1 MRASRALVVAALLSS
16 SFGLS
21 AEAQSP
27 GPQGAEGQTNRE
39 QVWRTPSG
47 GAPLM
52 VTTVFRP
59 KGEAKAPLV
68 VINHGSPPDGG
79 SRPNMQRQRY
89 STLANWFIAR
99 GYVVAVPL
107 RRGYGET
114 GGGWAEEY
122 GTCNNPDYVRGGLA
136 TAADIRAAID
146 YMRIQ
151 PFVAPDRT
159 IVVGQSAGGWGS
171 VALSSTN
178 PPGVAGIVNFAG
190 GRGGQ
195 STGLGSDSFKNCTP
209 NALVAAAGKFGSTAR
224 VPTLWIYTEN
234 DSYFRPELAQRMV
247 QAYMAAGGR
256 AIYKPVG
263 PMGND
268 GHSFATQQ
276 NSSQAWG
283 PIIAEFLASLR

>member
-1 MRASRALVVAALLSS
+1 M
-16 SFGLS
+16 
-21 AEAQSP
+21 
-27 GPQGAEGQTNRE
+27 
-39 QVWRTPSG
+39 PSG

-52 VTTVFRP
+52 VTTLFRP
-59 KGEAKAPLV
+59 PGDAKAPLV

-79 SRPNMQRQRY
+79 SRPSTPRQRY
-89 STLANWFIAR
+89 SGLASWFVAR

-146 YMRIQ
+146 FMRTQ

-224 VPTLWIYTEN
+224 VPTLWIYAEN
-234 DSYFRPELAQRMV
+234 DSFFRPELAQRMV
-247 QAYMAAGGR
+247 QAYTAAGGR
-256 AIYKPVG
+256 AIYKPIG
-263 PMGND
+263 AAGND
-268 GHSFATQQ
+268 GHTLATQQ
-276 NSSQAWG
+276 NSSQVWG
-283 PIIAEFLASLR
+283 PIIADFLASLR